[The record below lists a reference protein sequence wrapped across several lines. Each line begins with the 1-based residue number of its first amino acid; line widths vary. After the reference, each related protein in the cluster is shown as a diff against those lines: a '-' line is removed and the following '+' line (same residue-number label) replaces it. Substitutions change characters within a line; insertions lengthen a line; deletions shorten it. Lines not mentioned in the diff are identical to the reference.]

1 MPIYALGAVEP
12 SIHPDAFI
20 HPEAVIIG
28 DVTIGAFSSVWP
40 SAVVRADDGPI
51 TIGDRTSIQ
60 DGSIIHTTSLI
71 STKVGND
78 CVIGHMVHLEGCKI
92 DDGALVGNGA
102 IVLHAA
108 RVESGAIVG
117 SNAVVTNGM
126 RVPSGAMA
134 LGVPA
139 KIREGVVDPDQIR
152 LPAMSYVE
160 RVKRYK
166 SELRRLG

>member
-1 MPIYALGAVEP
+1 MPIYALGDVEP
-12 SIHPDAFI
+12 RIHPDAFI

-51 TIGDRTSIQ
+51 LIGDRTSIQ
-60 DGSIIHTTSLI
+60 DGSVIHTTAVI
-71 STKVGND
+71 STKIGSD

-92 DDGALVGNGA
+92 DDGALVGNGS

-108 RVESGAIVG
+108 RIETGAIVG

-139 KIREGVVDPDQIR
+139 KIREGVVNPEQIL
-152 LPAMSYVE
+152 LPARSYVE

-166 SELRRLG
+166 AELRRLG

>member
-1 MPIYALGAVEP
+1 MPIYALGDVEP
-12 SIHPDAFI
+12 RIHPDAFI

-152 LPAMSYVE
+152 LPA
-160 RVKRYK
+160 
-166 SELRRLG
+166 